1 MSPIDISYWKPEQ
14 ITEVAQE
21 LLNRVSGRTN
31 WNWKIKH
38 HNGSDNSDGEP
49 FHSAHWTIEGES
61 KRHKLSIMM
70 YLGNVPWIT
79 RWKLHFTKDGK
90 EYVVLEEIFGQFP
103 ELKEL
108 EIKLDSIGRELKKK
122 QDAKKQRQA
131 RAENRK
137 YYQKQ
142 NQEAK
147 ELVTSMRD
155 K

>member
-1 MSPIDISYWKPEQ
+1 MNIIDISYWKPEQ
-14 ITEVAQE
+14 ITEIAGE
-21 LLNRVSGRTN
+21 LLKKVSGKTR
-31 WNWKIKH
+31 WNWKIEYH
-38 HNGSDNSDGEP
+38 RGSDNSDGEP

-70 YLGNVPWIT
+70 YLGNVPWII
-79 RWKLHFTKDGK
+79 RWKLHFTKNGK
-90 EYVVLEEIFGQFP
+90 DYAVLEEIFGKFP

-122 QDAKKQRQA
+122 QDIKKQKQQRRESQQ
-131 RAENRK
+131 
-137 YYQKQ
+137 YQRKQ

-147 ELVTSMRD
+147 ELVASMRR